1 MVDRKELGDTE
12 RGDELVPGKVEALYR
27 YAQVLRDRATDV
39 IADAEALKRIDTG
52 AWTGPAYEAYAAD
65 NANQWPKW
73 LKLGDAMAYGA
84 QTIESYA
91 NCLNWAQMQA
101 NNAAELYRRG
111 EQVSQQAR
119 QAHAKAVADYN
130 SGADAPGAL
139 PPVFQDPGEEYR
151 QAARELLER
160 ARQQLEA
167 VAEESAKALNA
178 MAEAVPTEDE
188 ESTAETVAHAL
199 TDAAGFI
206 PVIGD
211 AVDLAHAGVYALQG
225 RGTEAAL
232 TAAAAVPFAGW
243 AAGGTKLSKS
253 GKRIGE
259 ALGIGEKARFGWS
272 DRVGKG
278 AYRDNFFDAYPD
290 LQGKVWVHH
299 AVEQDVIAK
308 KYPDLG
314 ITPNEMHSLDN
325 LRGIPKE
332 INSEIHLSE
341 IRKEWNKF
349 YFDNPSPSK
358 QDLLDK
364 ATEIDDKFGYQF
376 TPPVR

>member
-1 MVDRKELGDTE
+1 MVDRQELGETE
-12 RGDELVPGKVEALYR
+12 RGEELVPGKVVALYR

-52 AWTGPAYEAYAAD
+52 AWTGPAYEAYAED
-65 NANQWPKW
+65 NANQWPRW

-84 QTIESYA
+84 QAVESYA
-91 NCLNWAQMQA
+91 NCLGWAQMQA
-101 NNAAELYRRG
+101 NQAVELYRRG
-111 EQVSQQAR
+111 QQLSQQA
-119 QAHAKAVADYN
+119 QQSHDKAVAAYN
-130 SGADAPGAL
+130 SGGGESGAL

-160 ARQQLEA
+160 ARRQLEA
-167 VAEESAKALNA
+167 VAGESAKALNE

-188 ESTAETVAHAL
+188 ESTAETLAHAA

-243 AAGGTKLSKS
+243 AAGGTKL
-253 GKRIGE
+253 GKAGTKIGE

-272 DRVGKG
+272 DRIGRD
-278 AYRDNFFDAYPD
+278 AYRANFFDANPD
-290 LQGKVWVHH
+290 LKGKVWVHH
-299 AVEQDVIAK
+299 AVEQQAMK
-308 KYPDLG
+308 KQYPELD
-314 ITPNEMHSLDN
+314 ISPNEMHSLDN

-332 INSEIHLSE
+332 INGDVHLRKIRSEWDE
-341 IRKEWNKF
+341 F
-349 YFDNPSPSK
+349 YIDNPNPSK

-364 ATEIDDKFGYQF
+364 ATEIDNRFGHQF
-376 TPPVR
+376 NPPVR